1 MRNFIKPGDTCTF
14 TAPGGGVVAGT
25 AYLIGTLLVV
35 AVTSA
40 AAGAPFE
47 GMATGIFTLPKIA
60 GVGWTEG
67 ALLYWDSATS
77 NVGTVV
83 GATTR
88 RIGCA
93 AAAAAAG
100 DVTGQVRLHGVP
112 SPANVA

>member
-1 MRNFIKPGDTCTF
+1 MNNFIKPGDVLTF
-14 TAPGGGVVAGT
+14 TAPGGGVVSSAPV
-25 AYLIGTLLVV
+25 LIGTLLVV
-35 AVTSA
+35 PMATK
-40 AAGAPFE
+40 AAGLLFE
-47 GMATGIFTLPKIA
+47 GQCIGVFTLAKIA
-60 GVGWTEG
+60 GVAWTEG

-100 DVTGQVRLHGVP
+100 DVTGQVKLTGAP